1 MSLRP
6 RGHPADTS
14 VCATSWLRS
23 ISPAIRGRQLR
34 VHYNGLIMSFHC
46 VSLRAS
52 AGLLSVGLLVSVSF
66 AQTAKR
72 PLNHKDYDGW
82 RSVAGQRLSADGKF
96 LAYAVF
102 PQEGDGE
109 VVIRNLVTGQDTR
122 FPAGA
127 RPQPAAAAT
136 EEAPATEARGATI
149 AFSSDSKFA
158 VFSTFPSKADSDKAR
173 KEKKTADQMPK
184 DGMAIVELA
193 TAKAT
198 TVDRVRRF
206 MLPEKAAGYLAYQKE
221 APERAANAPAGAKPL
236 GGGDAADQQ
245 GRGGRGGAAA
255 GAGRSE
261 FGTDLVLR
269 SLVDGAER
277 TFTDVAE
284 FQFTED
290 GKQLVYAVAAHD
302 TAKNGVFAA
311 APGVAG
317 APAALL
323 DGKGKYSKLTFD
335 EKQTQMV
342 FLSDRDDAAAK
353 QPKWKIYRWDRQA
366 PAAELVSSQT
376 PGLKSG
382 FAVSDKGALTFSRDG
397 SRLYFG
403 VAVPA
408 PAPAAAAEPKD
419 AAADTSTEDKAVVD
433 LWSYKDEY
441 LQPIQK
447 VRATRDRDRT
457 FMAAYLIPERKL
469 VQLADNEMES
479 VTTSESPQWALGSDD
494 RAYRKANDYDEHYT
508 DVYLVDEATGARRK
522 VAEKSFGTATW
533 SPSGRYLLNFDGK
546 DWNTI
551 SVPDGKKV
559 NLTASVGAKFFN
571 EETDTPSIP
580 NSYGSA
586 GWTRDGKSVLLYD
599 YYDIWS
605 ISPDGAGARNIT
617 AGYGRSHDIR
627 LRYVRA
633 ETDSRERWID
643 SGKPLLLSAENMK
656 THESGFFR
664 GSIDGAEPKQLAM
677 AAKSF
682 SAPVKAKDADVY
694 LLTGQSF
701 NEFPDLLTTDG
712 SFRELRKVSDVNPQ
726 KAGLLWG
733 NAELVPFKNVDGVP
747 LQAALYKPENFDAG
761 KKYPMMV
768 YIYERLTQNVNH
780 FVNPAP
786 GTNINISYYV
796 SNGYLVLTPDIVYT
810 TGYPGQSALKCV
822 LPAIQAVVD
831 RGVVDEKAIGIQGHS
846 WGGYQIA
853 YMVTQTNRFR
863 AVEAGA
869 PVADMISAYDGI
881 RWGTGIT
888 RQFQYERTQSRI
900 GGSIWQYPT
909 RFIENSP
916 IFWAD
921 RVQTPVLILQ
931 NDGDDAVPWYQ
942 GVEFFLALRRLGK
955 EVYLFNYNG
964 QPHGL
969 RSRPDQKDYTI
980 RMQQYFDH
988 YLKGAPAPDWM
999 TRGVTYLE
1007 RDKTELQ
1014 ALQGGQ

>member
-1 MSLRP
+1 MSDRVSP
-6 RGHPADTS
+6 R
-14 VCATSWLRS
+14 ATAR
-23 ISPAIRGRQLR
+23 
-34 VHYNGLIMSFHC
+34 
-46 VSLRAS
+46 
-52 AGLLSVGLLVSVSF
+52 LLAAGLLVSLSF

-82 RSVAGQRLSADGKF
+82 RTIASQHLSADGKF

-102 PQEGDGE
+102 PEEGDGE
-109 VVIRNLVTGQDTR
+109 VVIRNLASGHDTR

-127 RPQPAAAAT
+127 RPQPAAGVT
-136 EEAPATEARGATI
+136 EEGTAPEARATTI
-149 AFSSDSKFA
+149 AFSSDSKYV
-158 VFSTFPSKADSDKAR
+158 VFSTFPSKADTDTAR
-173 KEKKTADQMPK
+173 IGKKTAEQMPK

-193 TAKAT
+193 SGKAAT
-198 TVDRVRRF
+198 IQRVRRF

-221 APERAANAPAGAKPL
+221 APERPAANAPEGARPL
-236 GGGDAADQQ
+236 GGNDSSADQQ
-245 GRGGRGGAAA
+245 GGRGGRGGRGG
-255 GAGRSE
+255 GAGGAARAE
-261 FGTDLVLR
+261 FGSDLVLR
-269 SLVDGAER
+269 ALADGSER

-284 FQFTED
+284 FHFTDD
-290 GKQLVYAVAAHD
+290 GKQLVYAVAARD

-311 APGVAG
+311 LPGSPD

-323 DGKGKYSKLTFD
+323 AGKGKYSKLTFD
-335 EKQTQMV
+335 ENQTQMA

-353 QPKWKIYRWDRQA
+353 QPQWKIYRWDRKA

-376 PGLKSG
+376 PGLERG
-382 FAVSDKGALTFSRDG
+382 FAIGDKGTLAFSRDG
-397 SRLYFG
+397 SRLFFG

-408 PAPAAAAEPKD
+408 PEAKPDTPD
-419 AAADTSTEDKAVVD
+419 AAIEEKAVVD

-441 LQPIQK
+441 LQPVQK
-447 VRATRDRDRT
+447 VRAARDRDRT
-457 FMAAYLIPERKL
+457 FTAAYLIPERKL

-479 VTTSESPQWALGSDD
+479 VTTSESPRWAMGSDD
-494 RAYRKANDYDEHYT
+494 RAYRKAEDYDEHYA
-508 DVYLVDEATGARRK
+508 DLYLVDATTGARRK
-522 VAEKSFGTATW
+522 IAAKSSGAATW
-533 SPSGRYLLNFDGK
+533 APAGRYLLSFDGR
-546 DWNTI
+546 DWSTI

-559 NLTASVGAKFFN
+559 NLTASLGVKFFN
-571 EETDTPSIP
+571 EDTDTPSTP
-580 NSYGSA
+580 GAYGSA

-599 YYDIWS
+599 RYDIWR
-605 ISPDGAGARNIT
+605 ISPDGSGARNIT
-617 AGYGRSHDIR
+617 AGFGRSHDIR
-627 LRYVRA
+627 LRYTRTEA
-633 ETDSRERWID
+633 DSHERWID
-643 SGKPLLLSAENMK
+643 PSKPLLLAGENLK
-656 THESGFFR
+656 TMESGFFR
-664 GSIDGAEPKQLAM
+664 GSLDGAEPRQLVM

-682 SAPVKAKDADVY
+682 GTPVKAKDADVY
-694 LLTGQSF
+694 LLTEQTF
-701 NEFPDLLTTDG
+701 NEFPDLLTTG
-712 SFRELRKVSDVNPQ
+712 GTFQEMRKVSDANPQ
-726 KAGLLWG
+726 KSGLLWG
-733 NAELVPFKNVDGVP
+733 TAELVPFKNADGVP
-747 LQAALYKPENFDAG
+747 LQAALYKPENFDAT

-786 GTNINISYYV
+786 GTSINISYYV

-831 RGVVDEKAIGIQGHS
+831 RGVVDETAIGIQGHS

-931 NDGDDAVPWYQ
+931 NDGDTAVPWYQ
-942 GVEFFLALRRLGK
+942 GIEFFLALRRLGK

-969 RSRPDQKDYTI
+969 QNRADQKDYAI

-988 YLKGAPAPDWM
+988 YLKGAPAPAWM
-999 TRGVTYLE
+999 TKGVPYLD